1 MINSKIHMTTRYTVW
16 EKLTIWVPT
25 LIIILLMAVVVYYFM
40 VSNAGMPEKVA
51 NLGSRN
57 PCLY

>member
-1 MINSKIHMTTRYTVW
+1 MNSEIKTLNDKQLTIRYTVW

-40 VSNAGMPEKVA
+40 VSTPPLHPAP
-51 NLGSRN
+51 
-57 PCLY
+57 